1 MKSFIVSFV
10 YDFVYRLCQLVS
22 QSAFW
27 KGIDKIYN
35 GFKNAFSGSGVVRLV
50 KSKGKT
56 RLEETSFLCKAL
68 RIPTGVLSAICKIF
82 SKLVRD
88 FTDNSMVSKYA
99 KGYLGGSLSLDVR
112 FFALITLFSCAV
124 GFVLNFFRGKIVWPL
139 LILAVAGFMLSFVR
153 ARLADYI
160 DDSVFVRLIKAS
172 LGFENISF
180 NIYKKNPSLYVYMS
194 AAIVGTVAGVCAV
207 IHPFLV
213 AVAPGAVF
221 ALIAMLAS
229 PLLGIFLAVFFA
241 PILPT
246 MAVVGICVLTAFSA
260 LAHKSNTGEYGIKMG
275 RCGLCLMLFLI
286 ISAISTVF
294 SHSITGSIGVLGMYI
309 IFITFY
315 YIIRD
320 QVRRVETLEGIFKI
334 FALSAAVV
342 SIYGILQY
350 VFGWNTQNAWI
361 DETMFEEA
369 TMRAYSTLANP
380 NVLGEYLILALPIVA
395 VVFVNWTKTLWQKI
409 VYGAFFCMTFLCLVL
424 TQSRGCWIGFFVS
437 AIIFVSYYRS
447 SLWKI
452 IPFVLLVLPFVL
464 PDTIINRL
472 LSVGDMSDSST
483 SYRVFIWL
491 GTLNMLQHFWI
502 GGIGLGEAAFRSVY
516 PYYSYTGIVAPH
528 SHNLYLQLIVESGV
542 INLGVFVAAMF
553 IFFKDMIN
561 VQASGRKL
569 GIIATALM
577 SGVIGFLV
585 QSMFD
590 YTFYNYRVMGIFF
603 MVLAFGG
610 AVCTISSKQL
620 QTLDEE
626 RN

>member
-10 YDFVYRLCQLVS
+10 YDFVCRLCHIVS

-35 GFKNAFSGSGVVRLV
+35 SFKAAFANSFFVKLI
-50 KSKGKT
+50 KSKGKAE
-56 RLEETSFLCKAL
+56 LEKTSIFCKLL
-68 RIPTGVLSAICKIF
+68 RVPTAFLSAVCKIF

-88 FTDNSMVSKYA
+88 FADNSIVSKYA
-99 KGYLGGSLSLDVR
+99 QGYLGGSLSLDVR
-112 FFALITLFSCAV
+112 FFSLITLFSCAV
-124 GFVLNFFRGKIVWPL
+124 GFVLNLLRGKIIWPL
-139 LILAVAGFMLSFVR
+139 LILAAAGFALSFVR

-160 DDSVFVRLIKAS
+160 DDSAFVRFIKAS

-194 AAIVGTVAGVCAV
+194 AAIVGTFAGVCAV

-221 ALIAMLAS
+221 ALIAILAS
-229 PLLGIFLAVFFA
+229 PIFGIFAAVFLA

-246 MAVVGICVLTAFSA
+246 LAVVGICVLTMFSA
-260 LAHKSNTGEYGIKMG
+260 LAHKSYTGEYGIKMG

-286 ISAISTVF
+286 ISTVSTIF
-294 SHSITGSIGVLGMYI
+294 SHSIAGSVGVLGMYI
-309 IFITFY
+309 IFIGFY
-315 YIIRD
+315 YTIRD
-320 QVRRVETLEGIFKI
+320 QVRRGETLEGILKI
-334 FALSAAVV
+334 FAVSAAFV
-342 SIYGILQY
+342 SFYGILQY
-350 VFGWNTQNAWI
+350 VFKWDTQNAWI

-380 NVLGEYLILALPIVA
+380 NVLGEYLVLALPITA
-395 VVFVNWTKTLWQKI
+395 LVFVNFTKTIWQKT
-409 VYGAFFCMTFLCLVL
+409 VYAAMFVITLICLVL

-437 AIIFVSYYRS
+437 AVIFVSYFKS

-452 IPFVLLVLPFVL
+452 IPFIVLALPFVL
-464 PDTIINRL
+464 PETIINRL

-491 GTLNMLQHFWI
+491 GTLEMLKHFWL
-502 GGIGLGEAAFRSVY
+502 GGIGIGEAAFRSVY

-528 SHNLYLQLIVESGV
+528 SHNLYLQLVVESGIV
-542 INLGVFVAAMF
+542 SLGVFVVAML
-553 IFFKDMIN
+553 IFVKDMIN
-561 VQASGRKL
+561 VQTSGRKY
-569 GIIATALM
+569 GIVATALL
-577 SGVIGFLV
+577 SGVAGFLV

-603 MVLAFGG
+603 MVLALGG
-610 AVCTISSKQL
+610 ALCTISSKE
-620 QTLDEE
+620 TEIAAEE